1 MFEYY
6 KWRLANK
13 PVGKPSIKIDEKEPL
28 KQRVWVVM
36 VLFAVSLAMA
46 SSLATFWG
54 MPVFIFVL
62 VIAGVSFVWLIL
74 ELLNVTIKDVRTK
87 LLEALAFLIGAGL
100 VWGLIFGMV
109 NWLAHVL
116 LGDVRHRGQITSSVE
131 VVMWLALIAI
141 APVMI
146 VLFFRLMDGRNVF
159 EKIRRQVYFELLITL
174 VVGAVLT
181 YFPNIVI
188 LSTLFSTRLVQF
200 ILLAMINT
208 GLLAGLITTCRNRG
222 VL

>member
-13 PVGKPSIKIDEKEPL
+13 PVGKPVIKIDEKEPL
-28 KQRVWVVM
+28 KQSVWVAMFV
-36 VLFAVSLAMA
+36 FAVFLAMA

-54 MPVFIFVL
+54 MPVVIIALF
-62 VIAGVSFVWLIL
+62 IAGVSFVWLIL
-74 ELLNVTIKDVRTK
+74 ELLNVTIKNVAQK
-87 LLEALAFLIGAGL
+87 LLKSLGFLVGASL
-100 VWGLIFGMV
+100 LWGLIFGTV
-109 NWLAHVL
+109 NWLAHLL
-116 LGDVRHRGQITSSVE
+116 LGDVRHRGQITSLVE
-131 VVMWLALIAI
+131 VTMWLALIAI